1 MNRCFSRMKPASRRG
16 ACLLATALALAALSP
31 LAGAQTAPVRQFPA
45 KALRGTLVVTQPPA
59 IMLDG
64 KSARLSPGARIRSAT
79 NMLVLS
85 ASLVGQE
92 LTVNY
97 TTEQHGLVHDV
108 WILTEAEAA
117 EKRQR
122 AGD

>member
-1 MNRCFSRMKPASRRG
+1 MKPASRRS
-16 ACLLATALALAALSP
+16 AVLLAATLALAALSP
-31 LAGAQTAPVRQFPA
+31 AASAQTVVIRSFPA

-59 IMLDG
+59 ITIDG
-64 KSARLSPGARIRSAT
+64 KSAQLSPGARIRST
-79 NMLVLS
+79 SNMLVLS

-122 AGD
+122 AGE

>member
-1 MNRCFSRMKPASRRG
+1 MNRCSPSMKPASRRS
-16 ACLLATALALAALSP
+16 AVLLAATLALAALSP
-31 LAGAQTAPVRQFPA
+31 ASSAQTVVIRSFPA

-59 IMLDG
+59 ITIDG
-64 KSARLSPGARIRSAT
+64 KSARLSPGARIRST
-79 NMLVLS
+79 SNMLVLS
-85 ASLVGQE
+85 AALVGQE

-117 EKRQR
+117 EKRPR
-122 AGD
+122 AGE